1 MVVKMMRE
9 EEFRVRFM
17 LDHAQEVLRE
27 LANNIRLLL
36 VDLEHD
42 PSEELERLLCSAEI
56 IGAND
61 PDDPHA
67 LTPEFTTCESCE
79 RLNIPIIEGTAAYL
93 CDRCERD
100 GDDAAHATWTAIMD
114 AFDEPEFE
122 PDPSPYD
129 GTYSEE

>member
-1 MVVKMMRE
+1 MMRE

-27 LANNIRLLL
+27 LANNIRLMLL
-36 VDLEHD
+36 DLEHD

-56 IGAND
+56 LSAND

-67 LTPEFTTCESCE
+67 EEPMFTTCESCD
-79 RLNIPIIEGTAAYL
+79 RLNIPITGGVAVLE
-93 CDRCERD
+93 CDRCLRD
-100 GDDAAHATWTAIMD
+100 GDEAAHATWTAITR
-114 AFDEPEFE
+114 EFEQAEYE